1 MKKVKNTIELKQSNQ
16 CLLDLCLERLGLG
29 KYNSVVRSVLLEYEG
44 CNIPHEELLE
54 SVLDA
59 VVAVIDSQKAE
70 MRTSMARFPSQANL
84 ENFDFSRISQQVET
98 RVRGFSTNCS
108 WIKHCENILF
118 KGPSGVGKTHL
129 SIALGRQA
137 TTAGYSTLF
146 ITANELFG
154 SLNLAIKRNSYESKL
169 RSLQRNDLL
178 IIDDLG
184 IPVKMEATNGKLF
197 YDIMQ
202 GRCGK
207 KSTIITTN
215 RKVTDWFEAL
225 GGDVVSVRAGL
236 DRFLETCHRV
246 EINGKSYRLESFKKI
261 NGESWESKQAKTE
274 DSAVADVEL
283 TNLDGVGV

>member
-1 MKKVKNTIELKQSNQ
+1 MKKVKNTIELRQSNQ

-29 KYNSVVRSVLLEYEG
+29 KYNSVVRNVLLEYEG
-44 CNIPHEELLE
+44 YNIPHEELLE

-70 MRTSMARFPSQANL
+70 MRTSMARFPSQANF

-98 RVRGFSTNCS
+98 RVRGFSASYS

-137 TTAGYSTLF
+137 TAAGYSTLF
-146 ITANELFG
+146 TTANELFG
-154 SLNLAIKRNSYESKL
+154 SLNLAIRRNCYESKL
-169 RSLQRNDLL
+169 RCLQRNDLL

-184 IPVKMEATNGKLF
+184 IPVKMEATNGKIF

-261 NGESWESKQAKTE
+261 NGESRESKQAKTV
-274 DSAVADVEL
+274 DSADADVEL
-283 TNLDGVGV
+283 ASLDGVGV